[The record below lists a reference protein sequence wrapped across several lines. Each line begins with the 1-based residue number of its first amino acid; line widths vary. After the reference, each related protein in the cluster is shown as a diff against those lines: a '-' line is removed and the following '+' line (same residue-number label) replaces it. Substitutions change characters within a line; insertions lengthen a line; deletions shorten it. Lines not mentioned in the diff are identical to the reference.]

1 MIRGKGNWHGWE
13 EEEEHSQSR
22 VAMKRNEMR
31 GAERKGK
38 KKKELIRMKREAEP
52 RNRAIKALLL
62 ASARAAR
69 EAHCFGFE
77 TSVRSERPT
86 RSHLLTEKI
95 HASMQRW
102 IRNGTPPRIHKRLS
116 SGEWRRCFG
125 EICGLFEKK
134 FLSLLWDKLQPRSLW
149 WISLS
154 DSSFSSFS
162 SSIRCTYSGIIK

>member
-1 MIRGKGNWHGWE
+1 
-13 EEEEHSQSR
+13 
-22 VAMKRNEMR
+22 MKRDEMR
-31 GAERKGK
+31 GAEKKGK
-38 KKKELIRMKREAEP
+38 KKEPIRMKREAKP

-62 ASARAAR
+62 ASDRAAR

-116 SGEWRRCFG
+116 SGE
-125 EICGLFEKK
+125 
-134 FLSLLWDKLQPRSLW
+134 
-149 WISLS
+149 
-154 DSSFSSFS
+154 
-162 SSIRCTYSGIIK
+162 